1 MIPTIQTF
9 PFEMPVF
16 VREHLNFWYGV
27 RSYYLAKSLADM
39 PFQLLMPLS
48 YSMISYTMTGQPL
61 EIRRFGLFC
70 LVNMLS
76 STVGQSVGLLVGT
89 LFEMYVAY
97 FIGQFAFF
105 PNIIFSGIFVP
116 FSSIPC
122 ATYFHIPNKYQNIYD
137 LYIVLNSNEYFNN

>member
-1 MIPTIQTF
+1 
-9 PFEMPVF
+9 MPVF

-27 RSYYLAKSLADM
+27 RAYYLAKSLADM

-48 YSMISYTMTGQPL
+48 YSLISYTMTGQPL
-61 EIRRFGLFC
+61 EVHRFGLFC

-122 ATYFHIPNKYQNIYD
+122 ATRYHPIMSLNI
-137 LYIVLNSNEYFNN
+137 LVAFRHHPASANSNAQ

>member
-1 MIPTIQTF
+1 MLYVSSTIHSNAV

-27 RSYYLAKSLADM
+27 RAYYLAKSLADM
-39 PFQLLMPLS
+39 PFQLVMPLS
-48 YSMISYTMTGQPL
+48 YSLISYTMTGQPM
-61 EIRRFGLFC
+61 EAKRFGLFC

-97 FIGQFAFF
+97 FVGQFAFF

-116 FSSIPC
+116 FSSIPY
-122 ATYFHIPNKYQNIYD
+122 ATRFHHIMPLIFCYF
-137 LYIVLNSNEYFNN
+137 L